1 MGAPVFPQDPDA
13 TVRRFQRVVKL
24 QDASVPSLHWEAL
37 RAYCDSGSDQACALI
52 RSANSGTRNPD
63 AYDFYVDWDFTRIP
77 VSDLMSEGGTARPK
91 SGGLGDI
98 VMLGGKF
105 EDIHPTPFGPRL
117 GIEMAAAAIETELPG
132 SHEPKHVEGWLHW
145 VIKIVLAMAIAALNN
160 RLLPLWAAL
169 GTILLIALTFPA
181 RFLGIYYGLFRMDFL
196 PFMLGIRIEQLVE
209 GAVHA
214 QNAHSHHG

>member
-1 MGAPVFPQDPDA
+1 
-13 TVRRFQRVVKL
+13 
-24 QDASVPSLHWEAL
+24 
-37 RAYCDSGSDQACALI
+37 
-52 RSANSGTRNPD
+52 
-63 AYDFYVDWDFTRIP
+63 
-77 VSDLMSEGGTARPK
+77 
-91 SGGLGDI
+91 
-98 VMLGGKF
+98 
-105 EDIHPTPFGPRL
+105 
-117 GIEMAAAAIETELPG
+117 MAAAAIETELPG